1 MVCEEITHSEI
12 IFWCPRMD
20 EELERIK
27 QEKMIK
33 LMKDD
38 VPTVGD
44 FPIAEVVE
52 LDDNSF
58 DSFVIQSGIVV
69 VDTWAVWCGPCRTM
83 EPIMNQLAKEWSGKV
98 TIGKLNVDQNPR
110 TSMKFGISSIPN
122 FLVFQ
127 DGKFLGNVVGAVGKK
142 PFEKLFKKLLSGDKD
157 KKEGY
162 T

>member
-1 MVCEEITHSEI
+1 
-12 IFWCPRMD
+12 MD

-27 QEKMIK
+27 KEKMMK

-38 VPTVGD
+38 VPTVGN
-44 FPIAEVVE
+44 FPVAEVTV

-58 DSFVIQSGIVV
+58 GSFVQQEGIVV
-69 VDTWAVWCGPCRTM
+69 IDCWAVWCGPCRTM
-83 EPIMNQLAKEWSGKV
+83 EPIMEQLAKEWAGKV

-110 TSMKFGISSIPN
+110 TSMQYGISSIPN

-142 PFEKLFKKLLSGDKD
+142 PFEKLFKKLLSDNQD

>member
-1 MVCEEITHSEI
+1 
-12 IFWCPRMD
+12 MD

-27 QEKMIK
+27 REKMQR
-33 LMKDD
+33 LMKEDL
-38 VPTVGD
+38 PTVGN
-44 FPIAEVVE
+44 FPVAEVTE

-58 DSFVIQSGIVV
+58 GPFVKQEGIVV
-69 VDTWAVWCGPCRTM
+69 IDCWAVWCAPCRTM
-83 EPIMNQLAKEWSGKV
+83 EPIMEQLAKEWVGKV

-110 TSMKFGISSIPN
+110 TSMQYGISSIPN

-142 PFEKLFKKLLSGDKD
+142 PFEKLFKKLIDGDQD

>member
-1 MVCEEITHSEI
+1 
-12 IFWCPRMD
+12 MD

-27 QEKMIK
+27 KEKMLKLIK
-33 LMKDD
+33 ED
-38 VPTVGD
+38 VPTVGN
-44 FPIAEVVE
+44 FPVADVTE
-52 LDDNSF
+52 LDDNSMEP
-58 DSFVIQSGIVV
+58 FVKQQGIVV
-69 VDTWAVWCGPCRTM
+69 IDCWAVWCGPCRTM
-83 EPIMNQLAKEWSGKV
+83 EPIMQQLAKEWVGKV

-110 TSMKFGISSIPN
+110 ASMKYGISSIPN

-142 PFEKLFKKLLSGDKD
+142 PFEKLFKKLLSDDKD

>member
-1 MVCEEITHSEI
+1 
-12 IFWCPRMD
+12 MD

-27 QEKMIK
+27 KEKMVK

-38 VPTVGD
+38 MPTVGN
-44 FPIAEVVE
+44 FPVTGVVE

-58 DSFVIQSGIVV
+58 TPFVKQPGIVV
-69 VDTWAVWCGPCRTM
+69 IDCWAVWCGPCRTM
-83 EPIMNQLAKEWSGKV
+83 EPIMDQLAKEWAGKV

-110 TSMKFGISSIPN
+110 TSMQYGISSIPN

-142 PFEKLFKKLLSGDKD
+142 PFEKLFKKLLSGDND

>member
-1 MVCEEITHSEI
+1 
-12 IFWCPRMD
+12 MD

-27 QEKMIK
+27 KEKMLK
-33 LMKDD
+33 LIRED
-38 VPTVGD
+38 VPTVGN
-44 FPIAEVVE
+44 FPVTDVTE
-52 LDDNSF
+52 LDDNSMEP
-58 DSFVIQSGIVV
+58 FVKQQGIVV
-69 VDTWAVWCGPCRTM
+69 IDCWAVWCGPCRTM
-83 EPIMNQLAKEWSGKV
+83 EPIMHQLAKEWAGKV

-110 TSMKFGISSIPN
+110 ASMRYGISSIPN

-142 PFEKLFKKLLSGDKD
+142 PFEKLFKKLLSGDQD